1 MKNMTANDKSEISKL
16 IHLARDRSGQ
26 ARRILAENISD
37 LFLSSQGRLTEQQH
51 ALMTDILGKL
61 INDAETTVRQ
71 ELAAQ
76 LAESGNAPPE
86 LIRLLAN
93 DQIEIARPILEKSK
107 ILQNEDLIE
116 VVRQRSDEHRLCVA
130 MRANLSSAVSDALV
144 DSGSEDVIEALLS
157 NNDAEISR
165 HAMEYL
171 VAESQRV
178 DRFQEP
184 LLKRQD
190 LAPELAHRMFWWV
203 SAALRRQ
210 IILDFDM
217 DEITLDDAVEDIA
230 RKVLDDDRGGENAMG
245 RAVRLVSRMAA
256 MGELNTRF
264 LTHAL
269 KQQKIPVFIA
279 GLSEI
284 SKVDTNTVWRIF
296 NDTGGES
303 FAILC
308 KAIGMDRQEFTSL
321 FLFLTEVRGGKK
333 VHSTSIL
340 KDILSLYDT
349 IKLHSAQ
356 AVLNFWQR
364 DKSYLTAIEEVGHA
378 AG

>member
-1 MKNMTANDKSEISKL
+1 MKNMTANDKSEVTKL
-16 IHLARDRSGQ
+16 IQLAQDRSEQ

-37 LFLSSQGRLTEQQH
+37 LFLSNQGRLTEQQH
-51 ALMTDILGKL
+51 ALMTDILCKL
-61 INDAETTVRQ
+61 IADMEITVRQ

-76 LAESGNAPPE
+76 LAESGNAPAE
-86 LIRLLAN
+86 LVRLLAN
-93 DQIEIARPILEKSK
+93 DQIEIARPLLEKSK

-116 VVRQRSDEHRLCVA
+116 VVRQRSDEHRLCIA
-130 MRANLSSAVSDALV
+130 MRANLSATVSDALV

-171 VAESQRV
+171 VAESRRV

-184 LLKRQD
+184 LLNRHD

-203 SAALRRQ
+203 SAALRRR
-210 IILDFDM
+210 IILDSDM
-217 DEITLDDAVEDIA
+217 DEVVLDDAVEGA
-230 RKVLDDDRGGENAMG
+230 TRKVLGDVQGHESAMA
-245 RAVRLVSRMAA
+245 RAVKLVARMALT
-256 MGELNTRF
+256 GELNTRF

-269 KQQKIPVFIA
+269 KQQKIPIFIA
-279 GLSEI
+279 GFSEI
-284 SKVDTNTVWRIF
+284 SKVNTTTVWRIF
-296 NDTGGES
+296 NDVGGES

-321 FLFLTEVRGGKK
+321 FLFLTEVRGGQK
-333 VHSTSIL
+333 VRSTSIL

-349 IKLHSAQ
+349 IKLQNAQ
-356 AVLNFWQR
+356 AVLSFWQR